1 MGGKH
6 LSLLHRTHWKKL
18 YFTSHAEAMRIAAVT
33 HTIRVCILQTF
44 LTRQRHFIDKR
55 TRIQTGNRKVGRI
68 APPPDQSHLTANLF
82 AFSANSPRVFVEQM
96 RLRREEDKASDYNFT
111 RQETKITASDFGKGA
126 RAAQLSLFPFLLVT
140 KKRKARQNNE
150 SPRLGELF
158 RPRGK
163 RNPSITQP
171 SPGILPHVLQY
182 PSSPHSLS

>member
-1 MGGKH
+1 
-6 LSLLHRTHWKKL
+6 
-18 YFTSHAEAMRIAAVT
+18 MRIAAVT

-55 TRIQTGNRKVGRI
+55 TCIQTGNRKVGRI

-150 SPRLGELF
+150 SPWLGELF
-158 RPRGK
+158 PLEAREIHHS
-163 RNPSITQP
+163 RNLAQGSSRMCFNIPLLLTHYLNLCLAAAS
-171 SPGILPHVLQY
+171 LP
-182 PSSPHSLS
+182 PPFRRMSA